1 MLTEHIQLSDLVITT
16 AAIPGKPL
24 PKLIGTAQV
33 AGMKAYEAPC
43 KASPY
48 VRASIAQLIIA
59 ADGRV
64 ASDIELAPLAIINTI
79 FDRFYHAGA
88 RSPTWPDMPT
98 RVRASAYHAFT
109 SRAPTLT
116 TRRSRWGQLI
126 GVLHRVPALGAAA
139 SSKKACVEYAGG
151 ERDRRLATNVFFP
164 MTSENRLM
172 ESRRDCKL

>member
-88 RSPTWPDMPT
+88 RSPTWPDIDP
-98 RVRASAYHAFT
+98 
-109 SRAPTLT
+109 
-116 TRRSRWGQLI
+116 RSRVGISRFHVKGADTHYPPL
-126 GVLHRVPALGAAA
+126 ALGAI
-139 SSKKACVEYAGG
+139 
-151 ERDRRLATNVFFP
+151 DRRAAPGAGTRRC
-164 MTSENRLM
+164 RLVQ
-172 ESRRDCKL
+172 ESVC